1 MPTVR
6 YTVMDGEIVS
16 ENRNGTVRDYVPDP
30 LGSTVALLDEN
41 QNITDTFSYWPYGE
55 ERTRTGTTPTPF
67 RFVGTLGYYRD
78 SSGRTY
84 VRAREYQ
91 QTYGRWMTVDPL
103 WPEEPEYAYTGGQVT
118 SLADRSGA
126 GLPLLVWLLVGG
138 AILIGGTA
146 AGVKCARDRGCRAP
160 TESERKMLADC
171 WTKFKKCGLG
181 ELRFDPDVC
190 PLGEANAESQPGI
203 GSLGCI
209 VRVDPKWFKLRAE
222 DRCRTL
228 IHEGL
233 HCFCRLWGEENPR
246 HGHLYNWADELNRRC
261 VAGKRVPSLAEV
273 CRRIRS
279 GVDP

>member
-30 LGSTVALLDEN
+30 LGSTIALLDQN

-103 WPEEPEYAYTGGQVT
+103 WPRQASYEYVGSSPLAFTDRTGRCWCAFRGSVGRVNVDCSCAGRLPIWIVTEEGHVYTAPCCNQTIEADGFIIGGKTYKIDGSVCVDIFCE
-118 SLADRSGA
+118 LDRSGNVTWRWDA
-126 GLPLLVWLLVGG
+126 CVNH
-138 AILIGGTA
+138 
-146 AGVKCARDRGCRAP
+146 
-160 TESERKMLADC
+160 LASC
-171 WTKFKKCGLG
+171 LG
-181 ELRFDPDVC
+181 KREP
-190 PLGEANAESQPGI
+190 
-203 GSLGCI
+203 
-209 VRVDPKWFKLRAE
+209 
-222 DRCRTL
+222 
-228 IHEGL
+228 
-233 HCFCRLWGEENPR
+233 
-246 HGHLYNWADELNRRC
+246 Y
-261 VAGKRVPSLAEV
+261 RVPSGSIGNQGEPPGPPYRPHPP
-273 CRRIRS
+273 RRC
-279 GVDP
+279 